1 MNYYHLKKISWIGF
15 IGASCMTIILALTG
29 CQLNQKIDRAMM
41 PESHLNQDPIEL
53 ASRSSEH
60 SYPLFA
66 TRAKHILDDYSKGG
80 HGPIELYL
88 TVDQQGVDNTTRKQ
102 VLHLVRDLE
111 GQVDHPVS
119 LKIGR
124 MVDVPDQNLIVSYK
138 QYSPRAANDCIRLPG
153 IAASVPMKGTKDYR
167 MGCERDHQLANMVSN
182 PDDLRGNDQLDDAS
196 ASRQGVVVDRYRSA
210 EEPEELEVQTGA
222 IE

>member
-1 MNYYHLKKISWIGF
+1 MNNYHLKKISWIGF
-15 IGASCMTIILALTG
+15 IGASCITVILALTG
-29 CQLNQKIDRAMM
+29 CQVNQKIERAMM
-41 PESHLNQDPIEL
+41 PESHLNQAPIEL
-53 ASRSSEH
+53 ASRPSKH
-60 SYPLFA
+60 NYPLSK
-66 TRAKHILDDYSKGG
+66 TSAKHILDDYSNGG

-111 GQVDHPVS
+111 QRVDHPVS

-124 MVDVPDQNLIVSYK
+124 ITDVPDQNLIVSYK
-138 QYSPRAANDCIRLPG
+138 QFNPRAANVCTRLPG
-153 IAASVPMKGTKDYR
+153 IAVSVPMNGTKDYK

-196 ASRQGVVVDRYRSA
+196 ASRQAVVVDRYRSA